1 MSKRIMRILN
11 SLPWKEL
18 PAEYRLA
25 AIRTSCPYEDCQHG
39 ILIGQAFI
47 DGVEWEKRKRDDFKC
62 PYCQRPL
69 ILNKPLFGDEY
80 FAKGERKPD
89 YSQ

>member
-47 DGVEWEKRKRDDFKC
+47 DGVEWEKRNKDDFKC

-69 ILNKPLFGDEY
+69 ILSKPLFGDEY
-80 FAKGERKPD
+80 FAKGERKLD